1 MKGQKQSRTDL
12 LEKKID
18 ALIKV
23 VQQLLDENAYLKDLS
38 VGTLETIKLMDDYED
53 AIEKLR
59 AKVAEELVRQKRLS
73 PWKRLA
79 TRSGYMGSGFLI
91 AAQWTIDPR
100 LYVVGF
106 ILVVIQTASRKQI
119 GNLVAM
125 YTYLMGLLAMDKSL

>member
-12 LEKKID
+12 LEKRVD

-59 AKVAEELVRQKRLS
+59 TKVAEE
-73 PWKRLA
+73 
-79 TRSGYMGSGFLI
+79 RSK
-91 AAQWTIDPR
+91 AEEA
-100 LYVVGF
+100 
-106 ILVVIQTASRKQI
+106 
-119 GNLVAM
+119 
-125 YTYLMGLLAMDKSL
+125 KSLEAPSN